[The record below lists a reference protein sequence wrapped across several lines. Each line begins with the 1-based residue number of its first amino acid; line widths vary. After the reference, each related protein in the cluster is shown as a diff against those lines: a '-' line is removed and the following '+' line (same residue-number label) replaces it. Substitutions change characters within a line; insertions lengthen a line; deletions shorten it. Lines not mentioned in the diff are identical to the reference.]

1 MGAMSELDI
10 EIKEEVV
17 ERLQKYIAYIENGD
31 VSDLQEGGDPLSQI
45 YQDVRDSTPAERKE
59 WFKNW

>member
-1 MGAMSELDI
+1 MGAMNELDI

-17 ERLQKYIAYIENGD
+17 ERLQKYIAYIEMGD
-31 VSDLQEGGDPLSQI
+31 VSDLQEGLDPLSQI
-45 YQDVRDSTPAERKE
+45 YQDVRDSTPDERKE